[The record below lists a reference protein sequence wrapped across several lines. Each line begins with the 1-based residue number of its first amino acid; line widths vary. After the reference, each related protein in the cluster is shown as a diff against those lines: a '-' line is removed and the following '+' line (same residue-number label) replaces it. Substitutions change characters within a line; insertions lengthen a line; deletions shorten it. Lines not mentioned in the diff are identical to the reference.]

1 MTIDTLR
8 HFFAWCAVI
17 NYSLLIFWFVLS
29 LAAHGF
35 FTRLADRFFGV
46 DAETYDRINLSA
58 MFYFKLAI
66 WLFNITPYLVLR
78 LAM

>member
-1 MTIDTLR
+1 MTVDMLR

-29 LAAHGF
+29 LAARGLL
-35 FTRLADRFFGV
+35 TRLSGRFFGV
-46 DAETYDRINLSA
+46 NAETYDRINLSA

-66 WLFNITPYLVLR
+66 WLFNTTPYLVLL

>member
-29 LAAHGF
+29 RAAHDF

-66 WLFNITPYLVLR
+66 WLFNISPYLVLR
-78 LAM
+78 LAL